1 MCEEER
7 GRSVAAETMTMDEAP
22 SRSSTTRWLAL
33 LVSAAAFGLFGFIF
47 GTHWLVLYAMVAK
60 SPTERK
66 ACLLHFALMIVAL
79 LVTAGGGGYCRM
91 SGTYVRCGSNVTMSR
106 VCLFEVQPPI
116 YRTVYIIHF
125 VGGAWILAS
134 FVLDG
139 IQLISWCCRQELT
152 SLFTDAPLMPSYAAV
167 VSCAVVGITI
177 TWTCIVDWDD
187 GTLNRLLAV
196 LIVLIVVVGILGH
209 FAIRVLQSARTRK
222 L

>member
-1 MCEEER
+1 MD
-7 GRSVAAETMTMDEAP
+7 GARST
-22 SRSSTTRWLAL
+22 SSTTRWLAL
-33 LVSAAAFGLFGFIF
+33 LVSAVAFGLFGFLF

-60 SPTERK
+60 SPAERK
-66 ACLLHFALMIVAL
+66 ACLLHFALIIIAL
-79 LVTAGGGGYCRM
+79 LVTAGGGGYCRT

-106 VCLFEVQPPI
+106 ECLFEVQPPI
-116 YRTVYIIHF
+116 YRTVYVIHF

-139 IQLISWCCRQELT
+139 IQLIVWCHHQKLT
-152 SLFTDAPLMPSYAAV
+152 SLFTDAPLMPSYAAI
-167 VSCAVVGITI
+167 VSCAVVAITI

-187 GTLNRLLAV
+187 GTLNRLLAI

-209 FAIRVLQSARTRK
+209 VAIRVLRSARTRK